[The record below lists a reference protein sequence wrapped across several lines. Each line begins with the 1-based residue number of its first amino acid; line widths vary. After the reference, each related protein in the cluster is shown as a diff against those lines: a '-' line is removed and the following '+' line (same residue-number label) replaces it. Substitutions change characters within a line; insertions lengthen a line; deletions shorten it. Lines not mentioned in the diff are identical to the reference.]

1 MTILREKARAQA
13 IFLGALITALL
24 IPVWAQGHV
33 SIWPRESS
41 AGATEKYVVR
51 VPAEGK
57 VASKSVELEV
67 PEGVIIEV
75 VSVPMGWKQE
85 VKRDAN
91 RITAITWLMDIKPGE
106 FQEFSFVA
114 RNPKDKS
121 QIVWK
126 LRQNFADG
134 TSQDMTNTPNGV
146 RPNATT
152 KLAPMKTL

>member
-1 MTILREKARAQA
+1 MKRPNCFVFTAAVLFVLLPAA
-13 IFLGALITALL
+13 ALA
-24 IPVWAQGHV
+24 HV
-33 SIWPRESS
+33 SVWPREST

-67 PEGVIIEV
+67 PEGVLVEV
-75 VSVPMGWKQE
+75 LSVPTGWKQE
-85 VKRDAN
+85 VKRNGD
-91 RITAITWLMDIKPGE
+91 RIVGITWLMDIKPGE

-114 RNPKDKS
+114 RNPKDKA
-121 QIVWK
+121 QIIWK

-134 TSQDMTNTPNGV
+134 TSVDMTNTPTGV

>member
-1 MTILREKARAQA
+1 MTTRNCIAKL
-13 IFLGALITALL
+13 FLFPAAALFLL
-24 IPVWAQGHV
+24 LPAAVYAHV
-33 SIWPRESS
+33 SVWPREST

-67 PEGVIIEV
+67 PEGVLVEV
-75 VSVPMGWKQE
+75 LSVPTGWKQE
-85 VKRDAN
+85 VKRNGDH
-91 RITAITWLMDIKPGE
+91 IVGITWLMDIKPGE

-121 QIVWK
+121 QIIWK

-134 TSQDMTNTPNGV
+134 TSVDMTNTPTGV